1 MPTARPKISPVATL
15 PEPCFIAA
23 CFRHG
28 AGSGVFDEGQLEF
41 GSSGQLD
48 MILSEGHVGH

>member
-41 GSSGQLD
+41 GSGQLD